1 MHVTHVNRIE
11 WFMRFMW
18 VEGLVEDGML
28 RDVQERAKKKFIYR
42 CCRCQC
48 PSLCDWFSIGY
59 TELLIYIVVMVH
71 GTPINRSK
79 ERRDWEV
86 PLIQGHVCPLF
97 KRNSNNFILIC
108 CWNQTSFMQIM
119 LTGRMNLILEEL
131 YEAWLCEVSRV
142 FAFFTAREESDL
154 DLWFIHDVPCACPDI
169 FPLTTRPV
177 PSNRTPYEYLILG
190 AGI

>member
-1 MHVTHVNRIE
+1 MHVTHVNRIK

-97 KRNSNNFILIC
+97 KRYSWLIKIQITLYWYAAESNKFYANNADRADESHPGRIIWGLALWSQSGIC
-108 CWNQTSFMQIM
+108 FLHCTWGIRFRLMIYSRCT
-119 LTGRMNLILEEL
+119 
-131 YEAWLCEVSRV
+131 LCLS
-142 FAFFTAREESDL
+142 
-154 DLWFIHDVPCACPDI
+154 WYI
-169 FPLTTRPV
+169 
-177 PSNRTPYEYLILG
+177 PSNHKTSSF
-190 AGI
+190 